1 MEKGM
6 KPAIK
11 IFFYLILLT
20 MSLTGTAFAGADM
33 LGIANETKA
42 TIAAICLS
50 RTGTGEWSE
59 NLIPSDFLKH
69 GETAALPFNRGCI
82 DRYWDIKIIDVG
94 LRETIFE
101 KLPLPDIYEIEIFPD
116 GQIKYEEIKRTT

>member
-1 MEKGM
+1 M

-11 IFFYLILLT
+11 NFFYLILLT
-20 MSLTGTAFAGADM
+20 MSLTGTAFAGADA
-33 LGIANETKA
+33 LNVANETKTA
-42 TIAAICLS
+42 IAAICLS
-50 RTGTGEWSE
+50 RAGTGEWSE

-69 GETAALPFNRGCI
+69 GETAALPFNRNCI

-101 KLPLPDIYEIEIFPD
+101 KLPLSDIYEIEIFPD